1 MIKPNKGVRVLFSA
15 LLLILTALCAVTV
28 IYAEESDSP
37 RTLNVKDFGAKG
49 DGVTNDTDAL
59 NLAFADLRNGD
70 TLIFPEGTYLVC
82 NYGELDILIMSGKND
97 IQIIMDEKA
106 VIQLDTMEDGTLAPG
121 NRYHLLNVTNCKNLT
136 ITGGAIYG
144 DYWTYKGTA
153 HVELGGGLLFI
164 DCRDVLVQNIELAYF
179 RGDGSYLGTNIKLE
193 NGMRGKCCNVTF
205 DNCYVHDCFRNGITF
220 GSTDG
225 CVISNTVIH
234 DIHGTAPEAA
244 VDIEAEYSKS
254 SNDNVRIEN
263 CHFYNNGILS
273 VAVSGTSN
281 NVSIVNSILEQ
292 RVVQGTGSD
301 GLHIKD
307 CTVDFVGSRGKNC
320 VIENTTL
327 RYVGLVGGEVTCKSC
342 EFDGKGWI
350 PYRVLVTKSDCT
362 AVGRFEDCTFRGRGL
377 CALGGCIVF
386 CHTQPAEMEFVNCDF
401 KSCGLLPF
409 LGHLST
415 TERHGC
421 FFGLGWA
428 LWLCILAF
436 FALVY
441 LLIRRSLK
449 KKKRKAGRAAS

>member
-1 MIKPNKGVRVLFSA
+1 MFNPKKCIRILFSA
-15 LLLILTALCAVTV
+15 FLVLLTVACAITC
-28 IYAEESDSP
+28 ISAEESDAP

-49 DGVTNDTDAL
+49 DGIQNDTDAL
-59 NLAFADLRNGD
+59 KLAFNELRNGD

-82 NYGELDILIMSGKND
+82 NYGEIDILTMTGKSD
-97 IQIIMDEKA
+97 VRISMDENA
-106 VIQLDTMEDGTLAPG
+106 VIQLDTMEDGTLHPSK
-121 NRYHLLNVTNCKNLT
+121 RYHLLNISNCEN
-136 ITGGAIYG
+136 IIISGGAIYG
-144 DYWTYKGTA
+144 DYWNYTGTA
-153 HVELGGGLLFI
+153 HVELGCALLFI
-164 DCRDVLVQNIELAYF
+164 DCRDVLVQDVELAYF
-179 RGDGSYLGTNIKLE
+179 RGDGTYLGTNIKLE
-193 NGMRGKCCNVTF
+193 NGMRGKCYNVTF

-244 VDIEAEYSKS
+244 VDMEAEYRKS
-254 SNDNVRIEN
+254 SNDNARIEN

-273 VAVSGTSN
+273 VAVSGTSS
-281 NVSIVNSILEQ
+281 NVSITNSILEQ

-362 AVGRFEDCTFRGRGL
+362 AVGRFENCTFRGRGL

-386 CHTQPAEMEFVNCDF
+386 CHTQPAEMEFIDCDF
-401 KSCGLLPF
+401 KACGLIPF
-409 LGHLST
+409 LGYLST
-415 TERHGC
+415 TERQGC
-421 FFGLGWA
+421 FFDLGWA
-428 LWLCILAF
+428 LWLCILVF
-436 FALVY
+436 FTLVY
-441 LLIRRSLK
+441 LLIRRKLK
-449 KKKRKAGRAAS
+449 EKKRKAEKAAA